1 MKIDRFMIT
10 ASLYYCNMIYCYHT
24 IVSFF
29 VVDQR
34 KGALDYWRIIDR
46 IIQEIALQQDDGSDP
61 DIAPVEI
68 HVKHIIEKYVNLKQ
82 DYIFSLH

>member
-1 MKIDRFMIT
+1 
-10 ASLYYCNMIYCYHT
+10 MIYCYHI